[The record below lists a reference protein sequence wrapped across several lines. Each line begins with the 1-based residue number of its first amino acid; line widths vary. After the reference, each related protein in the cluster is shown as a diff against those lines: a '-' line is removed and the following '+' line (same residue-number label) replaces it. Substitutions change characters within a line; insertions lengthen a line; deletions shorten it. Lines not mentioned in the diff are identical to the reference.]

1 MINKVVFT
9 SIFLV
14 LTSSAFAGDER
25 LTSAVYAWDDMQV
38 TKTNAGE
45 RRQVFKGPTEAFEY
59 LQVHVSTVEAGAAVH
74 AAHTHD
80 DREELI
86 IIKEGTLEQTIN
98 GVSRVLSPG
107 SVTLALPGDSHG
119 IRNAGDTPASYY
131 IIRWRTREPGKT
143 VDPAAASVSVN
154 WDDLEV
160 KQISKGERRSIMRV
174 PTRMLAEFEIHTT
187 MLNEGMKSHD
197 QHVHVEDEIIIVRY
211 GEVEEM
217 IDGQPHAAGPG
228 DVIFLQA
235 NQPHGIRNI
244 GDGPCEYYAFKWKL
258 P

>member
-1 MINKVVFT
+1 MINKIVFA

-14 LTSSAFAGDER
+14 LTSSTFAEDER
-25 LTSAVYAWDDMQV
+25 LASAVYAWDDMQV
-38 TKTNAGE
+38 SKTSAGE
-45 RRQVFKGPTEAFEY
+45 RRQVFKGPTGAFEY
-59 LQVHVSTVEAGAAVH
+59 LQVHVSTVETGTAMH

-80 DREELI
+80 DREELV
-86 IIKEGTLEQTIN
+86 IIKEGTMEQTIN

-107 SVTLALPGDSHG
+107 SVTLSLPGDSHG

-131 IIRWRTREPGKT
+131 IIRWRTWEPGQA

-160 KQISKGERRSIMRV
+160 KQISKGERRSILRV
-174 PTRMLAEFEIHTT
+174 PTTMLAEFEIHTT

-197 QHVHVEDEIIIVRY
+197 QHVHGEDEIIIVRF
-211 GEVEEM
+211 GQVEEM
-217 IDGQPHAAGPG
+217 IDGSPHKAGPG

-244 GDGPCEYYAFKWKL
+244 GEGPCEYYAFKWKL

>member
-1 MINKVVFT
+1 MIKRT
-9 SIFLV
+9 IFISTLLV
-14 LTSSAFAGDER
+14 LACSAHAEDQL
-25 LTSAVYAWDDMQV
+25 LTSAVYAWDDMEV
-38 TKTNAGE
+38 TKTKAGE
-45 RRQVFKGPTEAFEY
+45 RRQVFNGPTEAFEY
-59 LQVHVSTVEAGAAVH
+59 LQVHVSTVEPGTAVH

-86 IIKEGTLEQTIN
+86 IIKAGTMEVTIN
-98 GVSRVLSPG
+98 GKSRLLSPG

-131 IIRWRTREPGKT
+131 IIRWRTRESGQA

-174 PTRMLAEFEIHTT
+174 PTKMLAEFEIHTT

-197 QHVHVEDEIIIVRY
+197 QHVHTEDEIIIVRY
-211 GEVEEM
+211 GKVEEM
-217 IDGQPHAAGPG
+217 IDSKPYEAGPG

-244 GDGPCEYYAFKWKL
+244 GEGPCEYYAFKWKL